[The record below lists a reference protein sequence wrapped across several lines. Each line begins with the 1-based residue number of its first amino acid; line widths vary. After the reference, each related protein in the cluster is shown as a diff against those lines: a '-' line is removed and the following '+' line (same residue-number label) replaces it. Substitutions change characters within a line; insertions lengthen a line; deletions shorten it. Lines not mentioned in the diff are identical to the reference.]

1 MKEKLFVTINST
13 VIYVIAFLIT
23 TIVHELSH
31 AFVGMIN
38 DSGSVLHHNFVEHTT
53 IANLNIAQ
61 RVSISLSGPVA
72 SLLQGLL
79 VGLIYLK
86 VQKQSLFKL
95 FLLWFSVLGFT
106 NFFGYLMTGPFFQ
119 AGDIGKVYQLLHT
132 PLYFQIILA
141 VLGMLILSFLAY
153 KLTLPFLQFSYMQKW
168 VDNPKARTKFS
179 FGIVI
184 LPWIIG
190 STIVTILYLPVVAIV
205 SIIYPISS
213 GMIFIFPWQ
222 NARRIENI
230 HLSNNTKIGSPSIF
244 LYFSLAVLII
254 VFKFVLAPGIN
265 I

>member
-1 MKEKLFVTINST
+1 MKEKLFVTINSA

-23 TIVHELSH
+23 TIIHELSH

-38 DSGSVLHHNFVEHTT
+38 DSGPVLHHNFVEHTT
-53 IANLNIAQ
+53 IANLSIPQ

-86 VQKQSLFKL
+86 VQKKTLFQL

-119 AGDIGKVYQLLHT
+119 AGDIGKVYQLLHC
-132 PLYFQIILA
+132 PLYFQIIVA

-153 KLTLPFLQFSYMQKW
+153 KLTLPFLQFSYKQKW
-168 VDNPKARTKFS
+168 VDTPKSRTDFS
-179 FGIVI
+179 LNIII

-190 STIVTILYLPVVAIV
+190 STIVTTLYLPVVAIV

-230 HLSNNTKIGSPSIF
+230 SLSNNTKTGEPSVF
-244 LYFSLAVLII
+244 LYFLLAVLII